1 MDRHQISDRAAMDL
15 INSYLLDAGLATKYE
30 TGWFADRSKLA
41 RSRLE
46 ARKAQVSNLTG
57 KIITGKFIIFHL

>member
-1 MDRHQISDRAAMDL
+1 MDL

-30 TGWFADRSKLA
+30 TGWFADKRKLA

-46 ARKAQVSNLTG
+46 ARKAQVDNLTG
-57 KIITGKFIIFHL
+57 KKITGNYIFFYV